1 MRKRATAVIIRGGKV
16 LLVRDRGNTKFLLPG
31 GAIENGE
38 SVADAV
44 KRELYEELKLNT
56 TKVTRLRERD
66 YKSPVNEHKVC
77 RVEVEGEPQA
87 SHEIDKFIWCDIK
100 EPITIAVFSHVNNIL
115 KEIQE

>member
-1 MRKRATAVIIRGGKV
+1 MRKRVTAVVIRDDKV
-16 LLVRDRGNTKFLLPG
+16 LLVRDRGMDKFSLPG

-56 TKVTRLRERD
+56 TKVTRLQERD
-66 YKSPVNEHKVC
+66 CKSSVTEHKVC

-87 SHEIDKFIWCDIK
+87 SHEIDEFIWCDIK
-100 EPITIAVFSHVNNIL
+100 EPLTVAVFSHVKNIL
-115 KEIQE
+115 REIQK

>member
-1 MRKRATAVIIRGGKV
+1 MRRRVTAVVIRDSKV
-16 LLVRDRGNTKFLLPG
+16 LLVRDKGKDKFSLPG
-31 GAIENGE
+31 GAIEKGE
-38 SVADAV
+38 SPTIAV